1 MPCMA
6 AGMSVHEGDEVMM
19 MMFHAGLMDRWL
31 VMIMFSSSAVCL
43 SICLNLASQS
53 WAVILL

>member
-19 MMFHAGLMDRWL
+19 MMVMMMFHAGLMDLWL
-31 VMIMFSSSAVCL
+31 VMIMCG
-43 SICLNLASQS
+43 
-53 WAVILL
+53 